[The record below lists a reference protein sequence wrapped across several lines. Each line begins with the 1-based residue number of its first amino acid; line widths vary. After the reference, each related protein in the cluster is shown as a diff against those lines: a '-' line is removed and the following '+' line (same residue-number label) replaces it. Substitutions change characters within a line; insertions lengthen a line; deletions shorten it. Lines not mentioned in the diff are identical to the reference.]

1 MGVAE
6 GKGLS
11 PVHLVVKEEDLT
23 RWGNISSFKRLE
35 TNNDAKSNAF
45 TFILP
50 TPLLWHDIFAK
61 QAVLL

>member
-6 GKGLS
+6 GKELS

-23 RWGNISSFKRLE
+23 GWGNISSFERLE
-35 TNNDAKSNAF
+35 TNNGAKSNAF
-45 TFILP
+45 TFILH
-50 TPLLWHDIFAK
+50 TPFWWHKIFAK